1 MPPTLHYF
9 IEHGLSVQ
17 SYDFTKHEYCIPGKG
32 DLFGTDIHPLV
43 QDKNVKIRSDCDVKS
58 LTYCDLQ
65 CIFLRGLLEVLEVYP
80 DFAEKFAE
88 DIPHDLTYNLREGY
102 EEEEVGMVCY

>member
-1 MPPTLHYF
+1 M
-9 IEHGLSVQ
+9 
-17 SYDFTKHEYCIPGKG
+17 
-32 DLFGTDIHPLV
+32 
-43 QDKNVKIRSDCDVKS
+43 KS